1 MRDFSSWYKKRHGY
15 APFPWQAA
23 LAGRIAA
30 GDWPEALTAPTGAGK
45 TAVID
50 VWLWAVLHGIE
61 VPRRLVYVI
70 DRRLVV
76 DSVSAYC
83 AHLIATLDPEQ
94 RPAIVTMRGGM
105 TIDEDWLSDPLRPA
119 VILST
124 VDQVGSRLL
133 FSGYGVNPRSASIH
147 AGMLGNDAMF
157 VVDEVHL
164 VRPLLQTLSRIGEMR
179 GATIPLPWR
188 VLPMSATWEAENV
201 HGLCAADWAHPVLSR
216 RLRSSKPARLIKLP
230 LEASLPGALT
240 QEALRLRS
248 EGAEV
253 VAVVCNRV
261 ARARLVFEQ
270 LRRHGESV
278 LLTGRIRPAD
288 KERLSA
294 QFLPRI
300 AVGSR
305 GQREPLF
312 VVATQ
317 TIEVGADLDLDA
329 LVTECASLSALR
341 QRAGRLNRLG
351 VLESAPMVVIY
362 QVPEQKSDPVY
373 GEEIG
378 TAWKWLNA
386 VGRGKPK
393 TVDFGIQA
401 LQSLM
406 DTSPPTGEPAQD
418 APILL
423 SGHVRLLAHTSVP
436 HGIRVAPWL
445 HGWDSNPPDVYLCWR
460 ADASRESLQAVPPI
474 QSELLAIPLYAFQ
487 KWMDDIA
494 DIEGAGPI
502 QDDYRVHMQ
511 DCIRWDGESAQPVRS
526 SQVRAGDTVVLAS
539 ERGGCDA
546 FGWAPQSIEP
556 TTDLGDCEWR
566 IRLHPRLKPDLA
578 EDIQALLEDDSAP
591 DGAWRSLALRTGVL
605 NGKPGRVLPY
615 PGGVVV
621 LRATEWTS
629 HSAIRKVPLADHQK
643 QVGRRAETFARG
655 SGLDEP
661 LVHAVRRAGAAHDT
675 GKQDPRWQAMV
686 GGDGSLLL
694 AKGPGGDSRW
704 LTLPRGWRHEMA
716 SALYPHDPL
725 VRHLVG
731 SHHGLGRPAFPA
743 APDIDLWRKLDGW
756 AETWAELQGIYGPW
770 GLAYLETL
778 VRLADWSVSAEEQA

>member
-1 MRDFSSWYKKRHGY
+1 MDFPSWYQQRHGY
-15 APFPWQAA
+15 GPFPWQAA
-23 LAGRIAA
+23 LAERIAQ

-50 VWLWAVLHGIE
+50 VWLWGVLHGLE

-76 DSVSAYC
+76 DSVTAYC
-83 AHLIATLDPEQ
+83 TQLIATLDPEQ

-147 AGMLGNDAMF
+147 AGMLGNDALF

-164 VRPLLQTLSRIGEMR
+164 VRPLLQTLARISEMR
-179 GATIPLPWR
+179 GTAIPLPWR
-188 VLPMSATWEAENV
+188 VLPMSATWAADNV
-201 HGLCAADWAHPVLSR
+201 HGLSDADWTHPVLSP
-216 RLRSSKPARLIKLP
+216 RLQSSKPARLIKLP
-230 LEASLPGALT
+230 AETDLPSALAR
-240 QEALRLRS
+240 EALRLRS

-261 ARARLVFEQ
+261 ARARSVFEQ
-270 LRRHGESV
+270 LRKKGEAV

-294 QFLPRI
+294 QYLPRI

-329 LVTECASLSALR
+329 LISECAPLSALR

-351 VLESAPMVVIY
+351 ELQSAPMVVIY
-362 QVPEQKSDPVY
+362 QVPKQKSDPVY
-373 GEEIG
+373 GEEI
-378 TAWKWLNA
+378 TQAWKWLNA
-386 VGRGKPK
+386 VARGKPK

-401 LQSLM
+401 LQSMLHA
-406 DTSPPTGEPAQD
+406 SPPPDEPAQD

-423 SGHVRLLAHTSVP
+423 DGHVRLLAHTSVP

-445 HGWDSNPPDVYLCWR
+445 HGWNSSPPDVYLCWR
-460 ADASRESLQAVPPI
+460 ADASLESVQAAPPI
-474 QSELLAIPLYAFQ
+474 QPELLALPLYAFQ

-502 QDDYRVHMQ
+502 GDDSRNHPL
-511 DCIRWDGESAQPVRS
+511 DCIRWDGESAQRVRS
-526 SQVRAGDTVVLAS
+526 TAIRAGDTVVLAS
-539 ERGGCDA
+539 EQGGCDA
-546 FGWAPQSIEP
+546 FGWAPHSKDA
-556 TTDLGDCEWR
+556 TSDLGDCEWR
-566 IRLHPRLKPDLA
+566 VRLHPRLRPEMA
-578 EDIQALLEDDSAP
+578 EAIRAVIEDEDAR
-591 DGAWRSLALRTGVL
+591 DTAWRHLARDTGVL
-605 NGKPGRVLPY
+605 DGKPGRVLPY
-615 PGGVVV
+615 PGGVLV

-629 HSAIRKVPLADHQK
+629 HSAIRKVSLAEHQK
-643 QVGRRAETFARG
+643 RVGERAEAFAQG
-655 SGLDEP
+655 SRLDERF
-661 LVHAVRRAGAAHDT
+661 VKAVRRAGAAHDT

-694 AKGPGGDSRW
+694 AKGPGGDARW

-716 SALYPHDPL
+716 SALHPTDPL

-731 SHHGLGRPAFPA
+731 SHHGLGRPIFPA
-743 APDIDLWRKLDGW
+743 APDIDLWRKLGGW
-756 AETWAELQGIYGPW
+756 AETWAELQTIYGAW
-770 GLAYLETL
+770 GLAYLEAL